1 MLNTLLRRTVKYAAL
16 TNAALAVATA
26 VAGIVLALILFANPH
41 SDSRP
46 NTVPFA
52 VVHDKKA
59 ALDENAAL
67 QRLLKLPASIVE
79 HKTNRS
85 EDPFWLLSVAIQLR
99 PDDRQQTSRVVELP
113 SRHIQDIRYWVLSPE
128 FGVIASGRADRTT
141 QPEGEI
147 SRAKA
152 GFVIALPATTEAVR
166 LLVRVEAS
174 GPARLSLAEQPAD
187 QLAAANQYFDRS
199 GGVLFGS
206 LLMIAAFSGLIALLA
221 KDFTFFLF
229 GAWVVSSLRIASY
242 STGWDLGWLGYQEA
256 EDFPVLVKNLPLAA
270 YAFFTVTLF
279 WAIFRRDIGSLR
291 ATKHIRILL
300 ALSLGLVVAA
310 ALLPHRTFLPLLWA
324 VVVPSVSSL
333 MWLTGRIFLKTGS
346 RVAAWYAAS
355 WIATLTGAL
364 SEVAFAAGLT
374 AYKPALVSSLGAS
387 VVSALLAGIAL
398 GQRLNSE
405 KSGRIA
411 AQARTLGLLTRFRE
425 NYNSMPVGLFSLRA
439 DGMVTLYNPAF
450 AAMFAIPVDSFEL
463 QRIPIDSLLG
473 RGSEERIRRSAVE
486 GSEDDLEFE
495 VGSDTQTPR
504 WFLARVTSKDGS
516 IEGSIQDI
524 TTRKEA
530 ETKLRHLVDH
540 DSLTG
545 LLNRRGLEEAMRIA
559 QAAVARGST
568 CAIAHVDLDRFKL
581 TNDLYGHATG
591 DALLLQTATRLTGVV
606 RGSDYVARIADSFVV
621 VLMDCPDTAVVK
633 LTERLRESVSEQP
646 FELEGKSLAV
656 TVSIGVVS
664 IEPSMSAVDAMAA
677 ADRACSEA
685 KSRGRNCVVRLT
697 DQDATLKSHLEE
709 LKMVAN
715 LQRRIETDRYFL
727 EFQPIVS
734 LRSAH
739 QSLSY
744 EVLIRMRGEDGGVVP
759 PGRFIGAAERNG
771 LMSQIDRW
779 VLRSTLEW
787 LDANPEHR
795 DRLTFATINLSGA
808 SLNDARFVE
817 DAFAMVAEHPLA
829 MTKLCFEVTE
839 SVALHDVGS
848 TRRFVDRVR
857 AYGSKVALDD
867 FGAGYTSFNYL
878 KEIPADFI
886 KIDGSFVRDINQN
899 PANYAITRT
908 IVDLTHELGMSSIA
922 EWAESADTVAS
933 LIELGVD
940 YAQGFGLAR
949 PMPKELVTQALS
961 SGILVRDAQVQ
972 TLLSSS
978 RKLFA
983 LHPAGSRRR

>member
-1 MLNTLLRRTVKYAAL
+1 MVKYAAW
-16 TNAALAVATA
+16 TNAALAIAA
-26 VAGIVLALILFANPH
+26 AIAGILLAIGLFASPEAE
-41 SDSRP
+41 RP
-46 NTVPFA
+46 PSAVSFA
-52 VVHDKKA
+52 VIPDQEGLLA
-59 ALDENAAL
+59 AGAAFE
-67 QRLLKLPASIVE
+67 RLTGMPARTLE

-85 EDPFWLLSVAIQLR
+85 EQPFWLLTRPISVPNEGRTLSQSVI
-99 PDDRQQTSRVVELP
+99 ELP
-113 SRHIQDIRYWVLSPE
+113 SRHIREVSYWAYSSGHGL
-128 FGVIASGRADRTT
+128 IASGKADRSSP
-141 QPEGEI
+141 PEGEI

-152 GFVIALPATTEAVR
+152 GFVVFLPQTGEPVR
-166 LLVRVEAS
+166 LLLRVTAS
-174 GPARLSLAEQPAD
+174 GPARLSLAEEPSE
-187 QLAAANQYFDRS
+187 QLASANQYFDRS

-229 GAWVVSSLRIASY
+229 GAWVVSSLRLASY
-242 STGWDLGWLGYQEA
+242 STGWDLGWLGYQGA
-256 EDFPVLVKNLPLAA
+256 EDYPVLVKNLPLAA
-270 YAFFTVTLF
+270 YAFFTVTLS
-279 WAIFRRDIGSLR
+279 WAIFRRDIAALR
-291 ATKHIRILL
+291 AAKYIRILL
-300 ALSLGLVVAA
+300 GLSLSLVLAG
-310 ALLPHRTFLPLLWA
+310 ALLPHRIFLPLLWA
-324 VVVPSVSSL
+324 VVVPSVAYL
-333 MWLTGRIFLKTGS
+333 IWLTGRIFIKTGS

-355 WIATLTGAL
+355 WLATLAGSL
-364 SEVAFAAGLT
+364 SEVAFASGFMASKPTLISGLG
-374 AYKPALVSSLGAS
+374 GA
-387 VVSALLAGIAL
+387 VISALLAGIAL
-398 GQRLNSE
+398 GQRINSE

-411 AQARTLGLLTRFRE
+411 AQARTVGLLSKFRE
-425 NYNSMPVGLFSLRA
+425 NYNSMPVGLFSLGA
-439 DGMVTLYNPAF
+439 DGSVTLYNPVF
-450 AAMFAIPVDSFEL
+450 ATMFRVPVDGYESS
-463 QRIPIDSLLG
+463 RISIDSLLG
-473 RGSEERIRRSAVE
+473 GGSDDRIRRSLENGDE
-486 GSEDDLEFE
+486 GDLEFAVE
-495 VGSDTQTPR
+495 AEDQKSN
-504 WFLARVTSKDGS
+504 WYLARVTSKDGS

-530 ETKLRHLVDH
+530 ESKLRHLVDH
-540 DSLTG
+540 DPLTG
-545 LLNRRGLEEAMRIA
+545 LLNRRGLEEAMTSA
-559 QAAVARGST
+559 QTAAARGST
-568 CAIAHVDLDRFKL
+568 CAIAHVDIDRFKL
-581 TNDLYGHATG
+581 TNDLYGHSTG
-591 DALLLQTATRLTGVV
+591 DVVLQQAAARLSRVV
-606 RGSDYVARIADSFVV
+606 RTSDYVARLADSFVV
-621 VLMDCPDTAVVK
+621 VLMDCPESAVIR
-633 LTERLRESVSEQP
+633 LTERLRESIGERP
-646 FELEGKSLAV
+646 FEVEEKSLAV
-656 TVSIGVVS
+656 TVSIGVVTV
-664 IEPSMSAVDAMAA
+664 EPSMSAVDAMTA

-685 KSRGRNCVVRLT
+685 KARGRNCVVRLNE
-697 DQDATLKSHLEE
+697 QDATLRSHLEE

-739 QSLSY
+739 QSLCY

-795 DRLTFATINLSGA
+795 DRLAFATINLSGA

-817 DAFAMVAEHPLA
+817 DGFSMVAEHPLA
-829 MTKLCFEVTE
+829 MTKLCFEITE

-886 KIDGSFVRDINQN
+886 KIDGSFVRDINLN

-922 EWAESADTVAS
+922 EWAESADAVAS

-940 YAQGFGLAR
+940 YGQGFGLAR

-961 SGILVRDAQVQ
+961 SGMLVRDAQVQ
-972 TLLSSS
+972 ALLSNN
-978 RKLFA
+978 RKFFV
-983 LHPAGSRRR
+983 LHPAADRRR